1 MTSVYMKENAGAA
14 SPRGAAS
21 PLWSQQQQ
29 RTSPSAQQH
38 GPASEW
44 LALRAHWALSTSS
57 HKMKALENTHLQKV
71 GETRR
76 LSVRKGERV
85 ALAGVL
91 AKGSDYWAVH
101 LADTVATAI
110 DPLTQVRIGAAPES
124 EGLQADDSAG
134 LSGRNAYGFGAGG
147 FRRPK
152 HRRRLICKPVSKCE
166 QSGRDAEGD
175 EREDGESREP
185 VVPQPP
191 RQPRKR
197 RAPGGGGRSAPGVM
211 REASH
216 RPLSSHLRS
225 AIQQQSL
232 SERARPEPA
241 AQKQGLRSGR
251 GLEAVLVSPRGGRL
265 PSTLPFSRRLGMLRR
280 RTQSSRELSRCV
292 AVLHKKPGQEDR
304 SWVEKL
310 PAL

>member
-1 MTSVYMKENAGAA
+1 M
-14 SPRGAAS
+14 
-21 PLWSQQQQ
+21 
-29 RTSPSAQQH
+29 
-38 GPASEW
+38 
-44 LALRAHWALSTSS
+44 
-57 HKMKALENTHLQKV
+57 
-71 GETRR
+71 
-76 LSVRKGERV
+76 
-85 ALAGVL
+85 
-91 AKGSDYWAVH
+91 
-101 LADTVATAI
+101 
-110 DPLTQVRIGAAPES
+110 
-124 EGLQADDSAG
+124 
-134 LSGRNAYGFGAGG
+134 
-147 FRRPK
+147 
-152 HRRRLICKPVSKCE
+152 
-166 QSGRDAEGD
+166 
-175 EREDGESREP
+175 
-185 VVPQPP
+185 
-191 RQPRKR
+191 
-197 RAPGGGGRSAPGVM
+197 M

-241 AQKQGLRSGR
+241 GQKLKEGLRSGR